1 MTTISNK
8 AINITKYETT
18 VIGAHQMNLALVV
31 FQPKLSHFQ
40 SYIRYE
46 ITYYFYDS
54 IQSNIALPKTWI
66 ALVFFLLK
74 MNELSLATA
83 NMTPAQALVHLKRV
97 VEEAAIAAN
106 STTPKYTSTLLI
118 CFIWKEDDVLG
129 SADCE
134 DISNIFAKV
143 YGARVV
149 KLVLEMKEYKPM
161 DVLRLIHPVSG
172 DLLNESQLVVIY
184 YR

>member
-1 MTTISNK
+1 MI
-8 AINITKYETT
+8 
-18 VIGAHQMNLALVV
+18 
-31 FQPKLSHFQ
+31 
-40 SYIRYE
+40 
-46 ITYYFYDS
+46 
-54 IQSNIALPKTWI
+54 
-66 ALVFFLLK
+66 VFFVLK
-74 MNELSLATA
+74 MDELSLATA

-97 VEEAAIAAN
+97 VEEAVIAAN

-134 DISNIFAKV
+134 DVSNVFAKV

-161 DVLRLIHPVSG
+161 DVLRLIHPVMS
-172 DLLNESQLVVIY
+172 LLEESQLVVIY